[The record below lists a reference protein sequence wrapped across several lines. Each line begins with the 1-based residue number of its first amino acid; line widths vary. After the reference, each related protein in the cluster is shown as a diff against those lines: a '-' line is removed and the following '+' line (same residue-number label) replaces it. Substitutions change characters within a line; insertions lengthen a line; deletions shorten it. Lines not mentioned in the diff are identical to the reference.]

1 MDSVSA
7 EAMEVTSSG
16 PQTIQ
21 KAQGATVNL
30 ACTYIP
36 SPQDVGELDIE
47 WFNLSPDMTQKDKL
61 VRLVAL
67 RVRGVGGGCPTY
79 PGTPPPDTK

>member
-1 MDSVSA
+1 MDPVSA

-21 KAQGATVNL
+21 KAQGATANL
-30 ACTYIP
+30 ACTYVP

-61 VRLVAL
+61 VRLVTL
-67 RVRGVGGGCPTY
+67 GGGGGFHITSFCLKLT
-79 PGTPPPDTK
+79 PDTK

>member
-1 MDSVSA
+1 
-7 EAMEVTSSG
+7 MEVTSSG

-30 ACTYIP
+30 ACTYVP

-47 WFNLSPDMTQKDKL
+47 WFKLSPDMTQKDKL
-61 VRLVAL
+61 VRLVTLGAL
-67 RVRGVGGGCPTY
+67 GGMGGGVPHHIVLSENQT
-79 PGTPPPDTK
+79 PDTE